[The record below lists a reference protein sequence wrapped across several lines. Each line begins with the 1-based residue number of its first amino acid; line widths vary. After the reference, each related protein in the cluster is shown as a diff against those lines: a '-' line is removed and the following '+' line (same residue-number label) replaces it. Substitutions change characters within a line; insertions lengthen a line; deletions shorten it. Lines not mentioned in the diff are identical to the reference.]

1 MFSPAPA
8 QSDGPLTAL
17 SVPDF
22 LSVLEP
28 EIQDL
33 IRLSLTLYQ
42 RELDSGQVLTDYAH
56 VVLPCAKAYEGFLKH
71 YLNQLGLV
79 SNRVVMSKKFRI
91 GRALNPDVPPKQRDE
106 WWLFDDLVRL
116 CSRQTA
122 QEMWESW
129 LICRNKIVHFYPGQF
144 TMLSL
149 VEAGQHITRL
159 TQAIASALACR
170 RYARYRFQVGRQLHR
185 NYVHQR
191 L

>member
-1 MFSPAPA
+1 MFSPAPT
-8 QSDGPLTAL
+8 QSDGPLTTPP
-17 SVPDF
+17 VPAF
-22 LSVLEP
+22 LSALEP

-33 IRLSLTLYQ
+33 IRLSLILYQ

-91 GRALNPDVPPKQRDE
+91 GRALNPDVPIRQRDE
-106 WWLFDDLVRL
+106 WWLFDDLARL
-116 CSRQTA
+116 CSHQTA

-144 TMLSL
+144 AVLGL
-149 VEAGQHITRL
+149 AEAREHITRL
-159 TQAIASALACR
+159 IQAIASALACR
-170 RYARYRFQVGRQLHR
+170 RYARYRFQIGRQLHE
-185 NYVHQR
+185 
-191 L
+191 